1 MLSSNKSCQ
10 QGENITLPLH
20 FFFQDVFAPR
30 FAKNAQLTFYHL
42 YKCAEEE
49 KSKVIRVLNLWQKN
63 AGTGI
68 KKNEWQNLSGTVP
81 VLDSMT

>member
-1 MLSSNKSCQ
+1 VH
-10 QGENITLPLH
+10 P
-20 FFFQDVFAPR
+20 FQDVFAPR

-63 AGTGI
+63 AGMAAKI
-68 KKNEWQNLSGTVP
+68 IQYQYKFI
-81 VLDSMT
+81 

>member
-1 MLSSNKSCQ
+1 
-10 QGENITLPLH
+10 
-20 FFFQDVFAPR
+20 VFAPR

-63 AGTGI
+63 AGMAAKFMQYQYKFI
-68 KKNEWQNLSGTVP
+68 
-81 VLDSMT
+81 